1 MEIPGQSQVSAV
13 SEQGSGLK
21 AGGSS
26 GALVSKA
33 KEIGLCVAL
42 GGVLA
47 LVFLFTFP
55 AAALSTLMHAVLH
68 LPGPGA
74 GIALI
79 MGPFLLL
86 AVLGASLVSQTRG
99 LALAAALGFA
109 LSCSVV
115 VSLLAIP
122 TNPKGAIGS
131 PLFIGA
137 IAVSGLAVEV
147 VMRLGKRTSE
157 TVRFLL
163 AGATANLGLLLFY
176 WLAIFPRTAEWIQ
189 WRDVPLLTALCLAA
203 GLLFGYLARLLWK
216 PLLGAL
222 SVECKE

>member
-1 MEIPGQSQVSAV
+1 VQLQVTAV
-13 SEQGSGLK
+13 SEHASGLK
-21 AGGSS
+21 ASGGSS
-26 GALVSKA
+26 ALVRKA

-42 GGVLA
+42 GGALA

-55 AAALSTLMHAVLH
+55 AAAISTLMHAVLH

-74 GIALI
+74 GVALI

-86 AVLGASLVSQTRG
+86 ALLGASVLSQTRG
-99 LALAAALGFA
+99 RALAAALGFA

-137 IAVSGLAVEV
+137 IALSGLAVEV
-147 VMRLGKRTSE
+147 VMRPGKSTPEIGRC
-157 TVRFLL
+157 LL
-163 AGATANLGLLLFY
+163 AGAIANLVLLLFY

-189 WRDVPLLTALCLAA
+189 WRDVPVLTALCVAG
-203 GLLFGYLARLLWK
+203 GLLSGYVARLLWK
-216 PLLGAL
+216 PLLGAF